1 MMVAHTLLVKAY
13 IDGEVKRPGT
23 PVEYDGPPNWKFQPA
38 DPAQR
43 AAWEAEAA
51 DPARVEDSLKQ
62 SGDWDFE
69 APPPPP
75 ELHERGYTP
84 EVIASITP
92 PEPRYD
98 RQKEL

>member
-1 MMVAHTLLVKAY
+1 MY
-13 IDGEVKRPGT
+13 GEVKRPGSI
-23 PVEYDGPPNWKFQPA
+23 VDYDGPLNWKFEPV

-84 EVIASITP
+84 QVISKLIG
-92 PEPRYD
+92 PEPGYD
-98 RQKEL
+98 RYGDL